1 MADTAAVLFLV
12 IATPV
17 LLKVTPQATLNIPQ
31 VFGKPTPAPLSKL
44 YGFTV
49 PFEPGYARVPAPPS
63 QLYVIQDDVR
73 THTRGKPGNPMGV
86 GEEHYHWRRCV
97 FLLMLSLA
105 IFFLLQSRT
114 HGYLIFVGTAVV
126 LAICAVLQV
135 SLDGV
140 AAGFAWQLLR
150 TWVHEGISGRVVAL
164 GNTFTSVQDVRQ
176 NTLAAN
182 STIADFLFITN
193 SSAFTVL
200 GCLVSLHKIDARIV
214 YIPALITNT
223 LLLGFTERTPA
234 GRILWKGRQ
243 ESLVMD
249 CRVRIPRKHNT
260 TVEIILESSLLYL
273 ICDLIYVIAF
283 GIEKPYSAFGLICW
297 GSLAQLVNVIPM
309 IIIIRAAVV
318 KNLGATHAYH
328 CTKLGT
334 AVGISAG
341 RMLGVHITG

>member
-182 STIADFLFITN
+182 STIADFLFVRM
-193 SSAFTVL
+193 SPPAVYVL
-200 GCLVSLHKIDARIV
+200 QM
-214 YIPALITNT
+214 
-223 LLLGFTERTPA
+223 F
-234 GRILWKGRQ
+234 
-243 ESLVMD
+243 
-249 CRVRIPRKHNT
+249 
-260 TVEIILESSLLYL
+260 
-273 ICDLIYVIAF
+273 
-283 GIEKPYSAFGLICW
+283 
-297 GSLAQLVNVIPM
+297 
-309 IIIIRAAVV
+309 
-318 KNLGATHAYH
+318 
-328 CTKLGT
+328 
-334 AVGISAG
+334 
-341 RMLGVHITG
+341 